1 MPAFT
6 FDQILQ
12 QGVRQGKIPGLSR
25 DSREWF
31 RDTANKTTN
40 VTPRQMIQNSKR
52 LRGSVLVGNMYA
64 FFYDP
69 KMKKELPYYD
79 RFPLVFPIEKAPNG
93 FLGINMHYLPYI
105 LRAKLM
111 DALYQLST
119 NQKFDATTRL
129 DLSYQILKGAARFKP
144 FKPTVKRYLTS
155 HIRSRF
161 LYIQPNEWDIALFL
175 PVERFQKASKQQVFK
190 DSKNAI

>member
-1 MPAFT
+1 M
-6 FDQILQ
+6 
-12 QGVRQGKIPGLSR
+12 
-25 DSREWF
+25 
-31 RDTANKTTN
+31 
-40 VTPRQMIQNSKR
+40 
-52 LRGSVLVGNMYA
+52 
-64 FFYDP
+64 FYTDDP

-119 NQKFDATTRL
+119 NDKFDATTRL
-129 DLSYQILKGAARFKP
+129 DLSYQILKGASRFKP

-190 DSKNAI
+190 DSKDAI